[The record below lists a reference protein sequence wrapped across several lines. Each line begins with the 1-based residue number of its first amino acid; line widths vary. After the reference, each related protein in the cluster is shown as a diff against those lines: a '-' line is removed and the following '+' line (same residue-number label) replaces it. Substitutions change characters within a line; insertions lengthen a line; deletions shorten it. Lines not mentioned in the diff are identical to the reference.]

1 MRMLLYVYLV
11 LFGDNRSYAFLM
23 RGFGCAFFYLKEVAF
38 MKQFKKSVLSFVLA
52 LCLLTAFPL
61 ASDLST
67 KIPLN
72 IGVIEV
78 QATSKVKLN
87 KTKIVLIK
95 GQTYTLKVQNTKKK
109 VKWSSSKKSIA
120 TVNSQGKVTAKKKGT
135 ATISAKV
142 GSKTYKCKVT
152 VETPSISKTK
162 ASITIFSS
170 STLSVKGTSQK
181 ITWKSSNTKI
191 ATVDS
196 KGKVKAKKL
205 GSATITA
212 SVGEKKK
219 KYTCKVTV
227 VDTKKGKA
235 YEALKKVIDQYGYFD
250 KDGDKRLEYT
260 DDYSSSADNY
270 TSVYILNDTLLL
282 VLNTY
287 YSDGAYSYTHVALD
301 KYSNTATVY
310 YEYYYSV
317 DNAEPDDIAI
327 VSFNSKTWN
336 NHTLYFDIE
345 QTALDGEYDYLV
357 QNLANANLK
366 DLVSYAEYLLD
377 MYGFSLN
384 NLGFDSYVW

>member
-1 MRMLLYVYLV
+1 MRALLMRMLLYVYLV

-23 RGFGCAFFYLKEVAF
+23 RSFGCAFFYLKEVAF

-120 TVNSQGKVTAKKKGT
+120 TVNSQGKVTAKEKGT

-181 ITWKSSNTKI
+181 ITW
-191 ATVDS
+191 
-196 KGKVKAKKL
+196 
-205 GSATITA
+205 
-212 SVGEKKK
+212 E
-219 KYTCKVTV
+219 
-227 VDTKKGKA
+227 
-235 YEALKKVIDQYGYFD
+235 
-250 KDGDKRLEYT
+250 
-260 DDYSSSADNY
+260 
-270 TSVYILNDTLLL
+270 
-282 VLNTY
+282 
-287 YSDGAYSYTHVALD
+287 
-301 KYSNTATVY
+301 
-310 YEYYYSV
+310 
-317 DNAEPDDIAI
+317 
-327 VSFNSKTWN
+327 
-336 NHTLYFDIE
+336 
-345 QTALDGEYDYLV
+345 
-357 QNLANANLK
+357 
-366 DLVSYAEYLLD
+366 
-377 MYGFSLN
+377 
-384 NLGFDSYVW
+384 